1 MKKGLLILI
10 ILAILLISLFSIRTL
25 SPKEIDDITPAF
37 FCAEELLEKSDILF
51 VIPIFN
57 NTAIS
62 KNPEWCEY
70 ILSLNK
76 TLGLHGVYHEYREFE
91 TDKNQT
97 YLQKGI
103 DEFKACFGYEPT
115 LFKPPQLRIS
125 QNNRELI
132 KQNNMKLKTI
142 PNKIIHKIYH
152 CPY

>member
-1 MKKGLLILI
+1 MKKGVLILI
-10 ILAILLISLFSIRTL
+10 IIAALLVILFSIRTL

-37 FCAEELLEKSDILF
+37 FCAEELLEKNDILF

-57 NTAIS
+57 NTLIS
-62 KNPEWCEY
+62 KNSEWCEY

-125 QNNRELI
+125 KNNRELI
-132 KQNNMKLKTI
+132 KNNTMKLKTI